1 MLRCLALSSVLL
13 VLAHVAPSGALVPP
27 AGAVVRGGAPPA
39 CGRREALVS
48 GGAAAILGWA
58 AGGAGFSSMAF
69 ADEAAPAAAPEEAAP
84 APKRGSVTTKSGLTY
99 TVVKESK
106 VGGKPVV
113 GDLIAIRFKLTV
125 QKSGA
130 VIDDILSSPE
140 PYYYRVG
147 SGQVLPAVEEAV
159 VNMKAGDVWDMEI
172 PPALGFGT
180 KGRQSSPGKPRI
192 AGDAILEC
200 KLEMVAVP
208 GKDEEIL
215 EQNGISD

>member
-1 MLRCLALSSVLL
+1 MGRTLASSVILAL
-13 VLAHVAPSGALVPP
+13 AAPSSALTLPNAP
-27 AGAVVRGGAPPA
+27 GGAVVRDTVATVAAPPA
-39 CGRREALVS
+39 CGRREALGS
-48 GGAAAILGWA
+48 GAAALLGWA
-58 AGGAGFSSMAF
+58 AAGASRSSAAF
-69 ADEAAPAAAPEEAAP
+69 AEDEVPEPAP
-84 APKRGSVTTKSGLTY
+84 APVTRSATTTKSGLTY
-99 TVVKESK
+99 TVVKSSK
-106 VGGKPVV
+106 AGGKPVV

-215 EQNGISD
+215 EQ